1 MKLFK
6 SIQSGRQ
13 GPGCQHCVHFENDP
27 AVVEEAYR
35 GLTAMSSGFASV
47 RDRDGF
53 CGRHQLYLSARDSC
67 PDLQPLSA
75 AGAVGE
81 KTK

>member
-1 MKLFK
+1 MFQ
-6 SIQSGRQ
+6 SITLSRSGPR
-13 GPGCQHCVHFENDP
+13 CQNCVHFKNEP
-27 AVVEEAYR
+27 ALVEEVYR

-67 PDLQPLSA
+67 PAYQEDK
-75 AGAVGE
+75 E
-81 KTK
+81 FR